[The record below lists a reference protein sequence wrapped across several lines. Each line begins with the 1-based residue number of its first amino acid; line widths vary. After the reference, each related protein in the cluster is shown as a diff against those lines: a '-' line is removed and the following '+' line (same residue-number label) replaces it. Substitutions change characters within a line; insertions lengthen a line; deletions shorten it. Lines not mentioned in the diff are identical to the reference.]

1 MWLLLAFLTALLE
14 AIAVHFDYLMINKY
28 MTDYKAM
35 FLVVSGCNFLV
46 FIVIYLIKGSISA
59 IPLITIILA
68 VLSGLIFAIGCY
80 LFYKSFR
87 MEEVSVVSA
96 VVYIYIIFL
105 AILNQIFKIGD
116 NLNLLNIIGICLIV
130 ISIFIFL
137 IKDFKK
143 LKLSKGVEV
152 VILSAVVYSFSYFL
166 IGICIKQFNDS
177 LVVYS
182 YFRLGYAI
190 GVFAFALIYFTEFKK
205 TFEKFGM
212 KTIYLQLISNTLYI
226 IAYLLLFFALAS
238 EKNVALVIAITAIY
252 PFLVFI
258 LAIILS
264 KTHPEILKENLSRS
278 IFIKKAIAI
287 FILVIGI
294 ILVSSF

>member
-1 MWLLLAFLTALLE
+1 MWILLAFLTALIE
-14 AIAVHFDYLMINKY
+14 AIAVHFDYLTINKY

-35 FLVVSGCNFLV
+35 FLVVALCNFLV
-46 FIVIYLIKGSISA
+46 FVVIYLLKGSTSA
-59 IPLITIILA
+59 IPLVTIGLA
-68 VLSGLIFAIGCY
+68 MLAGLIFAYGCF
-80 LFYKSFR
+80 LFYKSFK

-105 AILNQIFKIGD
+105 VILNLVIGTGD
-116 NLNLLNIIGICLIV
+116 KLNAFNIIGIVLIV
-130 ISIFIFL
+130 VSIFIFL

-143 LKLSKGVEV
+143 LRLSKGVEV
-152 VILSAVVYSFSYFL
+152 VILSAIVFSFAYFL
-166 IGICIKQFNDS
+166 MGICMKQFNDS

-190 GVFAFALIYFTEFKK
+190 GMLVFALIYFSEFKK
-205 TFEKFGM
+205 TFKQFGT
-212 KTIYLQLISNTLYI
+212 KTIYLQLISNVLYI
-226 IAYLLLFFALAS
+226 TAYLLLFYAFAS
-238 EKNVALVIAITAIY
+238 GKNIALVIAITAVY

-264 KTHPEILKENLSRS
+264 KTHPVILQEDLSRS
-278 IFIKKAIAI
+278 RFIKKAIAI
-287 FILVIGI
+287 IILIVGI

>member
-1 MWLLLAFLTALLE
+1 MWILLAFLCAFIE
-14 AIAVHFDYLMINKY
+14 AIAVHFDYLTINKY

-35 FLVVSGCNFLV
+35 FLVVALCNFLV
-46 FIVIYLIKGSISA
+46 FVVIYLLKGSTST
-59 IPLITIILA
+59 IPLLTIGLA
-68 VLSGLIFAIGCY
+68 ILSGLIFAYGCF
-80 LFYKSFR
+80 LFYKSFK

-105 AILNQIFKIGD
+105 AILNLVIGTGDKLNIF
-116 NLNLLNIIGICLIV
+116 NIIGIVLIV
-130 ISIFIFL
+130 VSIFIFL

-152 VILSAVVYSFSYFL
+152 VILSAVVFSFAYFL
-166 IGICIKQFNDS
+166 IDVCMKQFNDS

-190 GVFAFALIYFTEFKK
+190 GMLVFALIYFAEFKK
-205 TFEKFGM
+205 SFERFGI
-212 KTIYLQLISNTLYI
+212 KTIYLQLISNALYI
-226 IAYLLLFFALAS
+226 TGYLLLFFALAS
-238 EKNVALVIAITAIY
+238 GKNIALVIAITAVY

-264 KTHPEILKENLSRS
+264 KTHPEILQEDLSRS

-287 FILVIGI
+287 IILILGI